1 MQQGNG
7 AALFGA
13 GDPRGAAIGIIEA
26 APEDDRQSILTAIL
40 TQEKLKRKQ
49 TVIVLPEQSEAFHR
63 PLDFKEFASALQG
76 LQTELVFVL
85 PANSSIIRQVRQSQ
99 YQVFLSLENYAQYA
113 RQFLNPSHPDENGA
127 TEDEE
132 PLPPEQNA
140 STPVPIDDAQAG
152 PLAGA
157 AANEE
162 DEEQEEGKRDDEE
175 EEEDKEIPVVPQSAS
190 PVPLRA
196 SLLRHPPPPDPQ
208 GVAPLPEQDA
218 SDSEASA
225 VQPVP
230 TKPRPRR
237 AGRIWTQLV
246 LFLLVILLLGGVL
259 GTIGG
264 ILPVAVLFPNMTS
277 ATVTITPDSQTFQQ
291 PYQIAAVTT
300 LANHV
305 QHQVQ
310 ARFLSMTTSP
320 RTKTVAATGT
330 GSYPAQHALGTL
342 TFYNALSEEQKV
354 PKGTVFTDD
363 KGIQAISEE
372 DALIP
377 AALPP
382 EEGIV
387 TIQARALLAG
397 AKGNTF
403 QLTATRPCCFPGI
416 SVKGNDDFHGG
427 RDAHSYT
434 YVQQSDIEAATSA
447 LTATVLSV
455 GQNALKAQMT
465 PGERLVGDPQCLP
478 DVASDHPAGE
488 QAANVTVT
496 LQITCTSEVYDIQA
510 AQQLAESLF
519 KADIEKR
526 VGSGYAPLDHIA
538 TMVNSVQ
545 KKDASGTLQLQI
557 TAMGKWGY
565 QFQNEQKQTFARLI
579 AGQQANQ
586 AAAKLLQQPGVRK
599 AKIDLSLA
607 YNNTLP
613 ADPRRIAIIWQS
625 LS

>member
-1 MQQGNG
+1 MKQDNG

-13 GDPRGAAIGIIEA
+13 GDPRGAAIGVIEA

-49 TVIVLPEQSEAFHR
+49 TVVVLPEQSEAFHS
-63 PLDFKEFASALQG
+63 PLDFKEFASALQD

-113 RQFLNPSHPDENGA
+113 RQFLNPPPPDEEIA
-127 TEDEE
+127 TEADKT
-132 PLPPEQNA
+132 LPTDQNA
-140 STPVPIDDAQAG
+140 PPPVPSDDAPTT
-152 PLAGA
+152 PLASPV
-157 AANEE
+157 ANEG
-162 DEEQEEGKRDDEE
+162 DEVQEEAKKDDEE
-175 EEEDKEIPVVPQSAS
+175 GEDEEIPVVPQLVS

-196 SLLRHPPPPDPQ
+196 SLFRHPPPPVPQ

-218 SDSEASA
+218 SDNEPSA
-225 VQPVP
+225 IQPVP
-230 TKPRPRR
+230 INPRSRR
-237 AGRIWTQLV
+237 AGRIWTL
-246 LFLLVILLLGGVL
+246 LALLLLVILLLGGVL

-264 ILPVAVLFPNMTS
+264 ILPVAVLFPSITS

-291 PYQIAAVTT
+291 SYQIEAVTT
-300 LANHV
+300 LANHA
-305 QHQVQ
+305 QRQVQ
-310 ARFLSMTTSP
+310 ARFLSMTTPP

-354 PKGTVFTDD
+354 PEGTVFTDD
-363 KGIQAISEE
+363 KGVQVISEE

-403 QLTATRPCCFPGI
+403 QLTAPRPCCFSGI

-427 RDAHSYT
+427 RDARNYT

-447 LTATVLSV
+447 LTATVLSA
-455 GQNALKAQMT
+455 GQNALKAQMA
-465 PGERLVGDPQCLP
+465 PGERVGGDPQCLP
-478 DVASDHPAGE
+478 DVASNHPAGE

-496 LQITCTSEVYDIQA
+496 LQITCTSEVYDIQT

-519 KADIEKR
+519 KADVEKR
-526 VGSGYAPLDHIA
+526 VGPGYAPLDHVA
-538 TMVNSVQ
+538 TTVNSVQ

-557 TAMGKWGY
+557 TAMGAWSY

-586 AAAKLLQQPGVRK
+586 AVAKLLQQRGVRK

-607 YNNTLP
+607 YNNMLP

-625 LS
+625 LP

>member
-1 MQQGNG
+1 MQQSNG

-13 GDPRGAAIGIIEA
+13 DDPRGAAIGIIEA
-26 APEDDRQSILTAIL
+26 GPEDDRQSILTAIL

-49 TVIVLPEQSEAFHR
+49 TVVVLPEQSEAFHR
-63 PLDFKEFASALQG
+63 SLDFKEFASALQD

-85 PANSSIIRQVRQSQ
+85 PASSSIIRLVRQSQ

-113 RQFLNPSHPDENGA
+113 RQFLNPPPPDEERPLEA
-127 TEDEE
+127 DEA
-132 PLPPEQNA
+132 PPTDQNA
-140 STPVPIDDAQAG
+140 PPPVPIDDAPTA
-152 PLAGA
+152 PLAA
-157 AANEE
+157 AAPVVDAEDAAPEEE
-162 DEEQEEGKRDDEE
+162 DEETS
-175 EEEDKEIPVVPQSAS
+175 VAPQPAS

-196 SLLRHPPPPDPQ
+196 SLFRHPPPPVPQ
-208 GVAPLPEQDA
+208 GAAPLPEQDA
-218 SDSEASA
+218 PDSEPLVS
-225 VQPVP
+225 QPVP
-230 TKPRPRR
+230 VNARPRR
-237 AGRIWTQLV
+237 ARRIWTLLV
-246 LFLLVILLLGGVL
+246 LLLLVLLLLGGVL

-264 ILPVAVLFPNMTS
+264 ILPVALLFPSITS

-300 LANHV
+300 LANHA
-305 QHQVQ
+305 QRQVQ
-310 ARFLSMTTSP
+310 ARFLSMTTPP

-363 KGIQAISEE
+363 KGVQVISEE
-372 DALIP
+372 DATIP
-377 AALPP
+377 PATPP
-382 EEGIV
+382 EEGII

-397 AKGNTF
+397 TKGNTF
-403 QLTATRPCCFPGI
+403 QLTTTRPCCFPGI

-447 LTATVLSV
+447 LTAMVLSA
-455 GQNALKAQMT
+455 GQNALKAQMA
-465 PGERLVGDPQCLP
+465 PGERLLGDPQCLP

-488 QAANVTVT
+488 QAANLTVT
-496 LQITCTSEVYDIQA
+496 LQITCTGEVYDLQA
-510 AQQLAESLF
+510 AQQLAENLF
-519 KADIEKR
+519 KADVEKR
-526 VGSGYAPLDHIA
+526 AGPGYAPLNHVA
-538 TMVNSVQ
+538 TTVDSVQ
-545 KKDASGTLQLQI
+545 KKDASGTLQLEI
-557 TAMGKWGY
+557 MAAGAWSY

-579 AGQQANQ
+579 AGQQVSQ
-586 AAAKLLQQPGVRK
+586 AVAKLMQQPGVRK

-613 ADPRRIAIIWQS
+613 ADPQRITIIWQS